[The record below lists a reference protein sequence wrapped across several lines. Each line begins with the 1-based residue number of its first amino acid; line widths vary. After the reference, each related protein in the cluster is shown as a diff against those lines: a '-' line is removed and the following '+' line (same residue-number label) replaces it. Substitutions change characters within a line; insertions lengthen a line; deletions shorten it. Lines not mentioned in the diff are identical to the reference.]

1 VEWFRARCLEHYGT
15 TYGVAAEVIM
25 RAVENWFDQLSR
37 PGSPAQQH
45 QHLFTVNKAPRRRDV
60 QHKLGLI
67 TAQIRDRTEIKA
79 TELVSLI
86 SNICGQH
93 EGSADDRTVNRY
105 IVLLMVGQN
114 GVRIKPRDDGYFD
127 ILPDDSAIPKASKA
141 AEAAKPPKGS
151 KAAIPQV
158 STGPAGSIEPIV
170 PADSNH

>member
-37 PGSPAQQH
+37 PGSVAQQH

-79 TELVSLI
+79 TELVGII
-86 SNICGQH
+86 SSICGQH

-127 ILPDDSAIPKASKA
+127 VLPDDSPIPKPPKASKA
-141 AEAAKPPKGS
+141 A
-151 KAAIPQV
+151 IPQA
-158 STGPAGSIEPIV
+158 STRPAGSTEPIV